1 MRNASAVL
9 STSKY
14 KKRESH
20 VVFNALAILLS
31 IRLYDEIQPHEKLHH
46 IRTQAIVVLL
56 LVLAT
61 KYPLLLRQQLFALLS
76 LSPLPYQPRIVSVVP
91 MSCCEITSLRNSSA
105 RTRGCCG
112 LNGYRLKIRQIEG
125 RRLREEVRIS
135 VTGTGAPAIV
145 ATHAW
150 WRTQVRR

>member
-1 MRNASAVL
+1 M
-9 STSKY
+9 
-14 KKRESH
+14 
-20 VVFNALAILLS
+20 VFNALAILLS
-31 IRLYDEIQPHEKLHH
+31 IRLYDEIQPHEILHH

-91 MSCCEITSLRNSSA
+91 VSCCEITSLRNSSA
-105 RTRGCCG
+105 TTRGCCG
-112 LNGYRLKIRQIEG
+112 FTLRRNGYRLKIRQVEG
-125 RRLREEVRIS
+125 RKLREEVRIS
-135 VTGTGAPAIV
+135 MTGTGAPAIV

-150 WRTQVRR
+150 WSTQVRR